1 MLTENSRPPFL
12 GAEQNGKDQ
21 KHIIYGERKVFI
33 MTGTATGLITGIAV
47 GLIVVFFALRKLN
60 DDGKAKTKYDE
71 RQKAVRGMAYTYG
84 FWTMLAANAIM
95 LVLSTTNFDVAK
107 LGPCLYFLPIFAGI
121 VVQVSY
127 SIFND
132 GYVGL
137 NTNMKKYTIF
147 MIIVTVFNIGV
158 ALLAFINGK
167 MFTNGR
173 LQGPFLNLLCGLL
186 FFVVAVD
193 LLIKQAID
201 RREA

>member
-1 MLTENSRPPFL
+1 
-12 GAEQNGKDQ
+12 
-21 KHIIYGERKVFI
+21 
-33 MTGTATGLITGIAV
+33 MTGTAAGLVAGIVV

-84 FWTMLAANAIM
+84 FWTILAVNALM
-95 LVLSTTNFDVAK
+95 LVISTTTFDIAV
-107 LGPCLYFLPIFAGI
+107 LGPCVYFLPIFAGI